1 MRMMLLLS
9 GFIVITG
16 ISYGAVTR
24 SDLSPTALELLP
36 PQSASLKMKSGST
49 IQGEI
54 LPEEPGV
61 TNKITVK
68 TTIGTIVSRQ
78 RYLKSD
84 VLEIHPENLEAIFAN
99 SLKPLELSPK
109 TNLTAAAYARGLLL
123 FDEFLTTWPRSKEA
137 VWITERKTAF
147 AEEQK
152 KILKGLMKLDGEWMP
167 PIKASITQYNTLS
180 RILVKAQKQYP
191 GIENANYSQI
201 PLARQNFD
209 RILTERKAI
218 ARRLPSLMSER
229 IPLLLKEKDFD
240 QAASEMDTFLQF
252 WVARVTRNR
261 ANASNP
267 VLGGEGE
274 FTGMD
279 FNILLEMEK
288 RILQAYLAGRDPA
301 ELKAPANTDTN
312 MAFIPGG
319 YFLIGR
325 ENAAPADPDFPMRLI
340 YVKPYWIDRHEV
352 SNEDYRKFV
361 DHVRST
367 QDFSVEHPDAPP
379 LKDHQA
385 QGWKTPFLSRD
396 RQPVVGVDWF
406 DAYAYAKWKGKRL
419 PTEAEWE
426 LAARGTDA
434 RTYPWGAA
442 TPSETLV
449 NNPSGRRF
457 LAAEMDRRDP
467 PPPARRFSCK
477 REEPRPPRILPE
489 ETWDVDQSVAREAT
503 GGLFLESDPVVSPFG
518 LMHMAGN
525 AAEWVQDSF
534 DPIGYCTMN
543 QRNPVISTN
552 APGHVFRGGSYLS
565 EDAELK
571 TTTRGN
577 GANPN
582 MKRGCT
588 ADGRPA
594 IGFRCVKAIEEPRP

>member
-1 MRMMLLLS
+1 MRMMLLVS
-9 GFIVITG
+9 GFVALAG
-16 ISYGAVTR
+16 ISCGAVTR
-24 SDLSPTALELLP
+24 ADLSPTARELLP
-36 PQSASLKMKSGST
+36 PQSSSLKMKSGST

-109 TNLTAAAYARGLLL
+109 TNLTASAYARGLLL
-123 FDEFLTTWPRSKEA
+123 FDEFLTTWPQSKEA
-137 VWITERKTAF
+137 GWIAERRTAF

-152 KILKGLMKLDGEWMP
+152 KVLKGLMKLDGEWMP
-167 PIKASITQYNTLS
+167 PIKASVTQYNTLS
-180 RILVKAQKQYP
+180 RILLKAQKQYP
-191 GIENANYSQI
+191 GIDKASYSQN
-201 PLARQNFD
+201 PVARQNFE

-218 ARRLPSLMSER
+218 ARRLPALMSER
-229 IPLLLKEKDFD
+229 IPVLLKEKDFD
-240 QAASEMDTFLQF
+240 QAASEMDTFLLF
-252 WVARVTRNR
+252 WVARVTRNQ

-267 VLGGEGE
+267 ILGGEGE
-274 FTGMD
+274 FSGMD
-279 FNILLEMEK
+279 FTVLLDMEK
-288 RILQAYLAGRDPA
+288 KILQAYQAGRDPA
-301 ELKAPANTDTN
+301 ELMAPANTDTS
-312 MAFIPGG
+312 MVFIPGG
-319 YFLIGR
+319 YFLLGR
-325 ENAAPADPDFPMRLI
+325 ENAAPSDPDFPMRLI
-340 YVKPYWIDRHEV
+340 YVKPYWIDRYEV
-352 SNEDYRKFV
+352 SNADYRKFV

-367 QDFSVEHPDAPP
+367 QDFSMEHPDAPP

-385 QGWKTPFLSRD
+385 QGWKSPFLSRD

-426 LAARGTDA
+426 LAARGTDT

-442 TPSETLV
+442 PPSETLV
-449 NNPSGRRF
+449 NNPAGRKF

-467 PPPARRFSCK
+467 PPPPRRFSCK
-477 REEPRPPRILPE
+477 REEPRPPRVLPE
-489 ETWDVDQSVAREAT
+489 ETWDVDQGVARESA
-503 GGLFLESDPVVSPFG
+503 GGLFLGTDPVVSPFG

-534 DPIGYCTMN
+534 DPNGYGLMK

-552 APGHVFRGGSYLS
+552 ATGHVFRGGSYLS

-582 MKRGCT
+582 IKRGGT

-594 IGFRCVKAIEEPRP
+594 IGFRCVKD